1 MAQKISMTI
10 RVEAEDKESWEKQAE
25 AAGVGLSRWIR
36 AKLNGEASA
45 NQDVLRDGRIRVPG
59 QRLGPSPGE
68 QDSEGRDSL
77 NRARQHP
84 ARGGR

>member
-45 NQDVLRDGRIRVPG
+45 SQDVLRDGRIRVPG
-59 QRLGPSPGE
+59 QRLGASG
-68 QDSEGRDSL
+68 DKEGRDSL